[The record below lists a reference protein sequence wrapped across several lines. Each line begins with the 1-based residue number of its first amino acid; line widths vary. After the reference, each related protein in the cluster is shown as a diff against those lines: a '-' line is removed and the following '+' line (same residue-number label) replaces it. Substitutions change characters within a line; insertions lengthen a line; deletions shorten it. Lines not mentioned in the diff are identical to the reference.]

1 MSLDAGKLRH
11 RLIILE
17 PDQGQDSD
25 TGDMETVWSELC
37 TVWGSFEPYSTKEF
51 IAAASN
57 QNQTS
62 VRAVIRYRSD
72 VAAGMRVSFRSKLYE
87 IVGPPLPDKD
97 SGLEYLTLMLAEAVL
112 EEAESE

>member
-11 RLIILE
+11 RLKILE
-17 PDQGQDSD
+17 PDQEQDSD
-25 TGDMETVWSELC
+25 TGDMETVWSELG

-62 VRAVIRYRSD
+62 CRAIVRYRTD
-72 VAAGMRVSFRSKLYE
+72 ITAGMRISFRSKLYE
-87 IVGPPLPDKD
+87 IVGPPLPDKE
-97 SGLEYLTLMLAEAVL
+97 SGLEYLTIMLAEVVL
-112 EEAESE
+112 EEAES